1 MLGCPAVLLF
11 LSRSACLRVAA
22 GMICP
27 VKGRDAPPA
36 YQRRCNGCSL
46 GAGQRLRRL
55 GHGLTLAFRFAAP
68 IGRRCWGA
76 AAGMICLVKE
86 RYAPPAYQHRGDGC
100 SLVPDS
106 GCAAWATI

>member
-11 LSRSACLRVAA
+11 LSRSAWLRV
-22 GMICP
+22 
-27 VKGRDAPPA
+27 
-36 YQRRCNGCSL
+36 
-46 GAGQRLRRL
+46 
-55 GHGLTLAFRFAAP
+55 
-68 IGRRCWGA
+68 

-86 RYAPPAYQHRGDGC
+86 RDALPAYQHRGNGC

>member
-22 GMICP
+22 GMIC
-27 VKGRDAPPA
+27 
-36 YQRRCNGCSL
+36 
-46 GAGQRLRRL
+46 
-55 GHGLTLAFRFAAP
+55 
-68 IGRRCWGA
+68 
-76 AAGMICLVKE
+76 LVKE
-86 RYAPPAYQHRGDGC
+86 RDALPAYQHRGNGC